1 MIGEVTHLGGLSG
14 LSGRVTLSA
23 GEAIC
28 QVDVSRVTR
37 LVEVAFMLLLRERHP
52 GLWDVCERGLFS
64 TTAMWVTWP
73 TWGPDPHVSFF
84 FLCRLSLSLVGENPD
99 LLLEN
104 FMTLLPRYFLSAE
117 YHIFGSKPL
126 LPSSRLKWASI
137 QNVCSSSGLSCLVLS
152 HALA

>member
-52 GLWDVCERGLFS
+52 GL
-64 TTAMWVTWP
+64 
-73 TWGPDPHVSFF
+73 
-84 FLCRLSLSLVGENPD
+84 
-99 LLLEN
+99 
-104 FMTLLPRYFLSAE
+104 
-117 YHIFGSKPL
+117 
-126 LPSSRLKWASI
+126 
-137 QNVCSSSGLSCLVLS
+137 
-152 HALA
+152 